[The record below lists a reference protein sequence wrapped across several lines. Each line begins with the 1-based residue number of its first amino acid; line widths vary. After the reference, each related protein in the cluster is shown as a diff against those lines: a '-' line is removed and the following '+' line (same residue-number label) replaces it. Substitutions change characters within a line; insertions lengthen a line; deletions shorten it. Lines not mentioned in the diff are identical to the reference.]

1 METFQSGL
9 LRLGYDFVPFLFAV
23 VGHEFGHG
31 LIAHFWGD
39 DTAKESGRLT
49 LNPVP
54 HVDPIGTLLLP
65 IVGMLSGT
73 NLLFGWARPVPINP
87 NRFRKFRPG
96 LFWVALAGPLAN
108 AVMAFFCALFLCI
121 LVRFASPEFVFFKE
135 FRIMLEGG
143 IMINFGLGVFNL
155 LPLPPLDG
163 SKIVESMLSYP
174 AMQKYE
180 QIGQYSF
187 IILILLISTHAL
199 SFLGVPILML
209 SELTLRAASFLV
221 GIF

>member
-1 METFQSGL
+1 
-9 LRLGYDFVPFLFAV
+9 
-23 VGHEFGHG
+23 
-31 LIAHFWGD
+31 
-39 DTAKESGRLT
+39 
-49 LNPVP
+49 
-54 HVDPIGTLLLP
+54 
-65 IVGMLSGT
+65 
-73 NLLFGWARPVPINP
+73 
-87 NRFRKFRPG
+87 
-96 LFWVALAGPLAN
+96 
-108 AVMAFFCALFLCI
+108 
-121 LVRFASPEFVFFKE
+121 VRFAPSDFVFFKE